1 MMKYIIIMIGIL
13 TLLSTGCGDN
23 ASNTVADDNPTTT
36 KEELTTTQEIT
47 TAENSGNEQP
57 TGYPSGEVQRLY
69 VFYNDK
75 LYVYN
80 DNKLSLSEDEITQIY
95 EGYEMVGTIQ
105 KISNQEMPDEQLE
118 ASRCEVGLN
127 VYANQNKTDEI
138 LLYYNDNLYTL
149 VCEE

>member
-1 MMKYIIIMIGIL
+1 MRKYIIMIGIL
-13 TLLSTGCGDN
+13 MLLCAGCGDN
-23 ASNTVADDNPTTT
+23 PQNSADNNPTTT
-36 KEELTTTQEIT
+36 KEITTT
-47 TAENSGNEQP
+47 ENSGDEQP

-75 LYVYN
+75 LYVYD
-80 DNKLSLSEDEITQIY
+80 DNKLSISEDKIAEIY
-95 EGYEMVGTIQ
+95 EGYELVGNIQ

-127 VYANQNKTDEI
+127 VYANENKTDEI

-149 VCEE
+149 VSE